1 MPNERRRMVTS
12 AMNNASPSDVLKKTF
27 WPAEV
32 VAEEVEE
39 EGQDF
44 HVAEQRQNSPNLNT
58 SVS

>member
-44 HVAEQRQNSPNLNT
+44 HVAVRPPRLRDDLIG
-58 SVS
+58 